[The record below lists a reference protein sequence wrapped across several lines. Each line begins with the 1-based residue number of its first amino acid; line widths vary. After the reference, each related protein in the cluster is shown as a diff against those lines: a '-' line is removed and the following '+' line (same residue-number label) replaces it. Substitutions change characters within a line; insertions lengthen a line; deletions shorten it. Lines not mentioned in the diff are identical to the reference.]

1 MQRSRETGPVQR
13 NRVDLQK
20 LSRNKGLLLTDRFQN
35 NFSNML
41 NKLKE
46 KKDGSQ
52 LSEIRKIMYEKNE
65 TLNKEVEIIIINKF
79 KS

>member
-1 MQRSRETGPVQR
+1 
-13 NRVDLQK
+13 
-20 LSRNKGLLLTDRFQN
+20 
-35 NFSNML
+35 ML

-52 LSEIRKIMYEKNE
+52 LSEIGKIMHEKNE

>member
-1 MQRSRETGPVQR
+1 
-13 NRVDLQK
+13 
-20 LSRNKGLLLTDRFQN
+20 
-35 NFSNML
+35 ML

-52 LSEIRKIMYEKNE
+52 LSEIRKIMHEKNE

-79 KS
+79 KSWKIE

>member
-1 MQRSRETGPVQR
+1 
-13 NRVDLQK
+13 
-20 LSRNKGLLLTDRFQN
+20 
-35 NFSNML
+35 ML

-52 LSEIRKIMYEKNE
+52 LREIRKIMYEKNE